1 MERARHRNILA
12 DSTLLLNGLELVR
25 PARQKR
31 GALALTHALI
41 CLFANAPSR
50 ATRGRPYTRRHGAT
64 ASGRRR
70 SPGAKGDRD
79 LLVVAGMFVIASA
92 EDLDELA
99 SDYRSLDPEL
109 RYAVRSNLTVLSMM
123 APLDRMPDPTQQ
135 RAQVAALLRRLQ
147 SAEGEP

>member
-1 MERARHRNILA
+1 
-12 DSTLLLNGLELVR
+12 
-25 PARQKR
+25 
-31 GALALTHALI
+31 
-41 CLFANAPSR
+41 
-50 ATRGRPYTRRHGAT
+50 
-64 ASGRRR
+64 
-70 SPGAKGDRD
+70 
-79 LLVVAGMFVIASA
+79 MFVIASA